1 MGGGGGRVG
10 GREVWCGHTHRW
22 LVATERGGW
31 ERGVQFH
38 VHVCCGEP
46 ECPCRKGEP
55 IQGHAAVQEWHE
67 ITLPPPQDLDGGD
80 GYAFI
85 GHSPRRADA

>member
-1 MGGGGGRVG
+1 MGGGGG
-10 GREVWCGHTHRW
+10 GREAGKSGVESHRW
-22 LVATERGGW
+22 LVATKGRGGG
-31 ERGVQFH
+31 GVQFH

-46 ECPCRKGEP
+46 QCPCRKGEP